1 MKIHLCEGAWL
12 ESGNYNNFIL
22 MVERT
27 YMSKDMKTKE
37 ELGEVT
43 KAEFQGDFGD
53 VAMAVEKLVRLKT
66 IDFFEDRAVSLKEYV
81 NHYRETYKAI
91 MAELPSKFN
100 GGK

>member
-1 MKIHLCEGAWL
+1 
-12 ESGNYNNFIL
+12 

-27 YMSKDMKTKE
+27 YMGKDIKTKQDTE
-37 ELGEVT
+37 MVT

-66 IDFFEDRAVSLKEYV
+66 LDFFEDKAVSLKDYV
-81 NHYRETYKAI
+81 NQYRDTYKAI
-91 MAELPSKFN
+91 MAELPSKYN